1 MKTLFALFVLTL
13 IIAVVPINAD
23 TDAELNGR
31 ITSNNNK
38 VLNDARQDLM
48 QNREEYGLTKDDIDG
63 IMQHCE
69 NVVDR
74 NTEYFL
80 QYYNAYF
87 ASDSSQ
93 YNAGMITPEWSGCF
107 LSELPEPLSSVDIIQ
122 VPEYDPD
129 LMRRIPWQLLGIS
142 CAIQAAQAEQACL
155 KKCMDGLCITGGNV
169 WECQLECSQ
178 VGLEVFLACIGLSRQ
193 TTTTTT

>member
-1 MKTLFALFVLTL
+1 MKLNMKTLFALFVLTL

-31 ITSNNNK
+31 ISSNNNK

-80 QYYNAYF
+80 QYYNAY
-87 ASDSSQ
+87 
-93 YNAGMITPEWSGCF
+93 
-107 LSELPEPLSSVDIIQ
+107 L
-122 VPEYDPD
+122 
-129 LMRRIPWQLLGIS
+129 
-142 CAIQAAQAEQACL
+142 
-155 KKCMDGLCITGGNV
+155 
-169 WECQLECSQ
+169 
-178 VGLEVFLACIGLSRQ
+178 RQ
-193 TTTTTT
+193 